1 MNSKQENTYKIIY
14 RIMLAVMVA
23 TVLPIWYLG
32 RFQVLNLDDF
42 YFGAMT
48 HHAWIRT
55 HSLAEVFRAACE
67 QVRFYFFAKQATY
80 SSVFLMSV
88 FPGVWARNMYFPVP
102 VILSSMIIISISV
115 LTHTVM
121 SDCMGIKDRY
131 RTGIVNMVL
140 VFVIIQTIPVP
151 LEALFWYNGALH
163 YVFMESLLF
172 IEIACILHGIRSEK
186 KATVIRMTVA
196 ASILGIIV
204 GGGNLV
210 TGLQACILIV
220 LHAAMLICGRISDK
234 KEGGIFKKLGLAGF
248 GETKLWFLIPELITV
263 AGYLVNITAPGNAE
277 RQAGSVLM
285 NPVKAIFMSFYWGA
299 AHGISWLSPMT
310 VIGIALI
317 TVVIAAMAGKCK
329 GHFLHPC
336 LTAVIS
342 ICIFAAMFTPTF
354 YAMSED
360 APSRVQNIIYIAEYM
375 LIFINIA
382 NAVGYLYNTDV
393 REGGAGE
400 FFRKLFDLAAGFLP
414 GIIIACGAAILILF
428 VFCADKNRFVTVSA
442 IRSIMNGEAS
452 RYYEQSM
459 ERLEILYDE
468 EQPDAVIC
476 AYTDDAKPYLLFKQ
490 DVSTAEGEE
499 GYWQNIEMSNY
510 FEKDSIT
517 VVSP

>member
-1 MNSKQENTYKIIY
+1 MDNKQENTYKNIY
-14 RIMLAVMVA
+14 RIMLVVMAAVI
-23 TVLPIWYLG
+23 LPIWYLG

-55 HSLAEVFRAACE
+55 HSPAEVIKAACE

-102 VILSSMIIISISV
+102 IILSSMIIASVSV

-121 SDCMGIKDRY
+121 SDCMGIRDRY
-131 RTGIVNMVL
+131 RTGIVSIIL
-140 VFVIIQTIPVP
+140 VFVIIQTLPVP
-151 LEALFWYNGALH
+151 LEALYWYNGALH
-163 YVFMESLLF
+163 YVFMESVMF
-172 IEIACILHGIRSEK
+172 FEIACILHGIRTTDRV
-186 KATVIRMTVA
+186 TVIWTTVV
-196 ASILGIIV
+196 ASVLGIIV

-220 LHAAMLICGRISDK
+220 LHVAVHIYGRISGRNENK
-234 KEGGIFKKLGLAGF
+234 M
-248 GETKLWFLIPELITV
+248 WFLIPELITV

-277 RQAGSVLM
+277 RQADSVMM
-285 NPVKAIFMSFYWGA
+285 NPIKAIFMSFYWGA
-299 AHGISWLSPMT
+299 AHGISWLSPMS
-310 VIGIALI
+310 VIGITVIIVVMAAL
-317 TVVIAAMAGKCK
+317 AKDCK
-329 GHFLHPC
+329 GHFFHPG

-360 APSRVQNIIYIAEYM
+360 APSRVQNIIYIAEFV
-375 LIFINIA
+375 LIFVNIA
-382 NAVGYLYNTDV
+382 NDIGYLYMSDKCEN
-393 REGGAGE
+393 RCGK
-400 FFRKLFDLAAGFLP
+400 FFRSLFDLTGNALP
-414 GIIIACGAAILILF
+414 GIITAGGAAILIVF
-428 VFCADKNRFVTVSA
+428 VFCADKNEFVTISA

-468 EQPDAVIC
+468 DQPDAVIYG
-476 AYTDDAKPYLLFKQ
+476 YTEDAKPYLLFKQ